1 MSDTVIACTRAHDEE
16 RVDWLD
22 GNAWRNGTWAEFGS
36 ALGTRPWV
44 LLLDGARVTLL
55 ETRLP
60 VRDLATARRAA
71 PFAIEDQLA
80 QPLDAMQ
87 VSVVPRG
94 GNDFG
99 VAVCARAEIDALRAR
114 LAAMNLRPELVTAE
128 PMALPHREHGWS
140 VLLRDGEAIIRTGI
154 DGGAKFPLA
163 ALPEIVPQLREQ
175 HPDTATVSL
184 MRADTTTEV
193 PGGLFDGLSVNL
205 APPPT
210 ARDMLDALQL
220 HAPPVLLEASASA
233 GERVRAR
240 RWWTAAAAAGL
251 FALLAYPV
259 MLTLGNLALERQQ
272 RELAAANVTRFSA
285 AFPEITR
292 VVNPRVQA
300 EQALAELRAGAIET
314 PPFLDLLAAFERVFA
329 RDLAERTAVRGLA
342 YVNGVLEISVHTPDM
357 AELERVRTALDG
369 AGLGAQ
375 MLSAESTDDGVVAR
389 LRLREST

>member
-1 MSDTVIACTRAHDEE
+1 MTDTVIACTCARDAE

-22 GNAWRNGTWAEFGS
+22 GATWHAGSCDEFGS
-36 ALGTRPWV
+36 ALGSRPWI
-44 LLLDGARVTLL
+44 LLLDGACVTLL

-71 PFAIEDQLA
+71 PFAVEEQLA
-80 QPLDAMQ
+80 QPLDAAH
-87 VSVVPRG
+87 VSVVARG

-99 VAVCARAEIDALRAR
+99 IAVCARAELEALRAR
-114 LAAMNLRPELVTAE
+114 LAATGLRPDLVTAE

-140 VLLRDGEAIIRTGI
+140 VLLRDGQAVIRTGI
-154 DGGAKFPLA
+154 NGGAKFPLD

-175 HPDTATVSL
+175 HPDTAHVTL
-184 MRADTTTEV
+184 MRTATAGAL
-193 PGGLFDGLSVNL
+193 PAGLFDGLSVEQ
-205 APPPT
+205 APAPT
-210 ARDMLDALQL
+210 AHEMLDALQQ

-240 RWWTAAAAAGL
+240 RWWTAAAAAVL
-251 FALLAYPV
+251 IALVAYPV
-259 MLTLGNLALERQQ
+259 MLTLGNLALEHQQ
-272 RELAAANVTRFSA
+272 RELSAANVARFSA
-285 AFPEITR
+285 AFPDITR

-300 EQALAELRAGAIET
+300 EQALTALRAGAIET
-314 PPFLDLLAAFERVFA
+314 PPFLDLLAAFEQIFA
-329 RDLAERTAVRGLA
+329 RDLAERTAVRGIA
-342 YVNGVLEISVHTPDM
+342 YVNGVLEVSVQTPDM

-389 LRLREST
+389 LRLREAS